1 MYNQQA
7 VIRKERNNKGEMRV
21 IRVEIVE
28 FRCASSQV
36 DLVSKDQD
44 NYDFRD
50 DFLFLYNNK
59 ICVVT
64 FDRYRVI

>member
-7 VIRKERNNKGEMRV
+7 IIRKERNNKGEMRV

-36 DLVSKDQD
+36 DLVSKDQVIMTSGMIF
-44 NYDFRD
+44 YF
-50 DFLFLYNNK
+50 YT
-59 ICVVT
+59 II
-64 FDRYRVI
+64 RYAWLHLTDIE

>member
-28 FRCASSQV
+28 FRCASSQM
-36 DLVSKDQD
+36 DLVSKDQG
-44 NYDFRD
+44 NYGMIFY
-50 DFLFLYNNK
+50 FYT
-59 ICVVT
+59 II
-64 FDRYRVI
+64 RYAWLHLTDIE

>member
-36 DLVSKDQD
+36 DLVSKDQG
-44 NYDFRD
+44 
-50 DFLFLYNNK
+50 
-59 ICVVT
+59 
-64 FDRYRVI
+64 